1 MSELV
6 TYWREPILPW
16 ADTLHDRRFK
26 KILIGSFVAFLIFGI
41 IIPLISTP
49 EIKQQSIEQVA
60 PRLAKLILEKKQQP
74 PPKPKA
80 AKKKA
85 KKKKAAKKD
94 KPKQKKKKKK
104 KKKQESAR
112 KKAERSGLMTMRD
125 ELADL
130 RESFDITQLSTKKPV
145 VKGKTRAVI
154 RNSNVLTAKGGQG
167 SGGISTRSLSR
178 QTGGGSLTGRASTQV
193 SSSLGGGVTRTSRG
207 KKAGRSNEEI
217 QHMFDKNKWAIE
229 SLYLRALRKDP
240 TLQGKIVLEITI
252 APSGKVLKCRVV
264 ASELANKKLEK
275 RIAARVKLFKFKTKN
290 VDTVIITFPLDFLP
304 S

>member
-41 IIPLISTP
+41 IVPLISTP

-74 PPKPKA
+74 QPKPKA

-94 KPKQKKKKKK
+94 KPKQKKKK

-130 RESFDITQLSTKKPV
+130 RESFDIAQLSTKKPV

-154 RNSNVLTAKGGQG
+154 RNSNVLTVKGGQG

-178 QTGGGSLTGRASTQV
+178 QTGGGSLQGRASTQV
-193 SSSLGGGVTRTSRG
+193 SSNLVGGVTRTSRG
-207 KKAGRSNEEI
+207 KKAGRSNEEV
-217 QHMFDKNKWAIE
+217 QLVFQKNKGAIE
-229 SLYLRALRKDP
+229 SIYMRALRKDP

-252 APSGKVLKCRVV
+252 SPSGKVLKCKVV

-275 RIAARVKLFKFKTKN
+275 RIAARVKLFKFKSKN
-290 VDTVIITFPLDFLP
+290 VDTVIITYPLDLLP